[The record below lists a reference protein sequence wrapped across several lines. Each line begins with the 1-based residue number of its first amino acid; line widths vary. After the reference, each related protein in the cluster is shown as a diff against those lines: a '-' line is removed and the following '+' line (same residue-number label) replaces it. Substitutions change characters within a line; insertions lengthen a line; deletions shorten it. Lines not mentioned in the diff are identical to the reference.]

1 MTVQVAQGQSTT
13 TTASLSASATPEQIA
28 QDILYQNDP
37 WIGSYDLPAV
47 RQSLDALG
55 QIDPQLARQVETAI
69 MAQLTPRE
77 QGQLRR
83 ATYAINAGEAG
94 SITIADNAPSVQS
107 YFEGTA
113 TGNATADRA
122 FYARLD
128 RVFGDGDATT
138 NDVARIESGIGL
150 LIRGDI
156 SLEQYETLRAAGV
169 QDGVNVGEVV
179 LDLSQMTLDIVG
191 IFDQTGLSD
200 GANALIS
207 AGRGDWVGAG
217 LSVLAIVPVVGAL
230 AAAGK
235 LGKWAETVTK
245 AVELAANNPAA
256 RAALEPMLRRL
267 NDALG
272 AIPDA
277 VMRNLPESMRNTLE
291 GLKIKLDDFF
301 GVASRT
307 FSNGVEAVAVRLGIS
322 PERVQAILD
331 TPKGSRPD
339 PSTYMSEAQIAAH
352 LARFDEGA
360 VRFTSRSAFEA
371 RGTIGPTPGFVMP
384 KRDFD
389 ALVTETGGDLRAIE
403 TRLALAPGTL
413 SGEDVLIAYIR
424 PENLRNLQVPSG
436 NELGANDMWLPGGV
450 TAGGIAEAGVGLP
463 RGTEFEE
470 IVLGND

>member
-1 MTVQVAQGQSTT
+1 VTVQLALSQ
-13 TTASLSASATPEQIA
+13 ASSAAAPLRSDATPQQIA

-37 WIGSYDLPAV
+37 WIGGYNFPAI
-47 RQSLDALG
+47 RQSLDALA
-55 QIDPQLARQVETAI
+55 QVDPQLAQQVETAVL
-69 MAQLTPRE
+69 AQLTPRE
-77 QGQLRR
+77 QGELRG

-94 SITIADNAPSVQS
+94 SITISDNAPSLQS

-113 TGNATADRA
+113 SGNAAADRA

-128 RVFGDGDATT
+128 RAFGDGDAST
-138 NDVARIESGIGL
+138 NDVSRIEAGIGL

-169 QDGVNVGEVV
+169 QDGANVGEVV
-179 LDLSQMTLDIVG
+179 LDLTQMTLDIVG

-217 LSVLAIVPVVGAL
+217 LSVLAVVPVVGAL

-235 LGKWAETVTK
+235 LGKWAETV
-245 AVELAANNPAA
+245 ANNPAA

-267 NDALG
+267 NDAIG

-277 VMRNLPESMRNTLE
+277 VMRNLPDEMRSTLE
-291 GLKIKLDDFF
+291 GLKTKLDEFF

-307 FSNGVEAVAVRLGIS
+307 FSNGVEAVAERLGIS

-371 RGTIGPTPGFVMP
+371 RGTVGPTPGFVMP

-389 ALVTETGGDLRAIE
+389 ALLAETGGDLRAIE
-403 TRLALAPGTL
+403 TRLALDPGTL
-413 SGEDVLIAYIR
+413 SGDDVLIAYIR
-424 PENLRNLQVPSG
+424 PENLHNLQVPSG
-436 NELGANDMWLPGGV
+436 NELGANEQWLPGGF

>member
-1 MTVQVAQGQSTT
+1 MTVQVAPGQSTT
-13 TTASLSASATPEQIA
+13 TTASLSANATPEQIA

-47 RQSLDALG
+47 RQSLDALA
-55 QIDPQLARQVETAI
+55 QIDPRLAQQVETAI

-77 QGQLRR
+77 QGELRR

-113 TGNATADRA
+113 SGNAAADRA

-128 RVFGDGDATT
+128 RVFGDGDPAT

-267 NDALG
+267 NDAIG

-277 VMRNLPESMRNTLE
+277 VMRNLPESMRSTLE
-291 GLKIKLDDFF
+291 GLKTKLDDFF
-301 GVASRT
+301 GVGARRLAGASLDELASGLARAT
-307 FSNGVEAVAVRLGIS
+307 GSEAVEFAQEIARRSTQGSGDRVVLGRHPGYIDEAKANGGVYFS
-322 PERVQAILD
+322 TPDGFFEQLRNHAGDAADDKMWMVNEAFLRQQLDGGIGVVEFTTEGLEHAIN
-331 TPKGSRPD
+331 
-339 PSTYMSEAQIAAH
+339 
-352 LARFDEGA
+352 
-360 VRFTSRSAFEA
+360 
-371 RGTIGPTPGFVMP
+371 
-384 KRDFD
+384 
-389 ALVTETGGDLRAIE
+389 
-403 TRLALAPGTL
+403 
-413 SGEDVLIAYIR
+413 R
-424 PENLRNLQVPSG
+424 PESFSGRELRFLLN
-436 NELGANDMWLPGGV
+436 A
-450 TAGGIAEAGVGLP
+450 AEEYGLVQT
-463 RGTEFEE
+463 GTRFAT
-470 IVLGND
+470 NR